1 MAKTWALMTGFFVFV
16 VAVGFIFSRIFASPG
31 ILYFAIILSLAMNGA
46 SYWFSDKI
54 ALMISG
60 AKPAS
65 KNEYQG
71 LYKVVENTARL
82 ANIPTPKVYVINDAS
97 PNAFAT
103 GRNKNHAA
111 VAVTTGILQTL
122 TESELEGVLAHEISH
137 IKNHDILVSSIAVV
151 LAGVIAMVSDFF
163 LRMTFFRGAF
173 GGNRDRNEG
182 SGALMILGIV
192 AAILAPIAAMLIQLA
207 ISRRREFLADE
218 SGARL
223 VRNSEPLAEALIKI
237 HNNPKQLTRV
247 SSATAHLYIDNPFKK
262 KDGASWLVKMFMT
275 HPPIEERVKALRGL
289 RI

>member
-1 MAKTWALMTGFFVFV
+1 MTGFFVFV
-16 VAVGFIFSRIFASPG
+16 VAVGFIFSQIFSSSG
-31 ILYFAIILSLAMNGA
+31 ILYFAVILSLVMNVV

-65 KNEYQG
+65 KSEYPE
-71 LYKVVENTARL
+71 LYRAIEKVTHL
-82 ANIPTPKVYVINDAS
+82 ANISMPRVYIINDSS

-111 VAVTTGILQTL
+111 VAATTGILQIL
-122 TESELEGVLAHEISH
+122 TEKELEGVLAHEISH
-137 IKNHDILVSSIAVV
+137 IKNRDILVSSITVV
-151 LAGVIAMVSDFF
+151 LAGVIAVVSDFF

-173 GGNRDRNEG
+173 GGDRDRSEG
-182 SGALMILGIV
+182 SGAMMVLGIA
-192 AAILAPIAAMLIQLA
+192 AAILAPIAATLIQLA

-223 VRNSEPLAEALIKI
+223 IRNSEPLAEALIKI
-237 HNNPKQLTRV
+237 HNSPKQLTRA
-247 SSATAHLYIDNPFKK
+247 SSATAHLYIDNPFKR
-262 KDGASWLVKMFMT
+262 KDGGSWFVKLFMT
-275 HPPIEERVKALRGL
+275 HPPVEERVKALRGL